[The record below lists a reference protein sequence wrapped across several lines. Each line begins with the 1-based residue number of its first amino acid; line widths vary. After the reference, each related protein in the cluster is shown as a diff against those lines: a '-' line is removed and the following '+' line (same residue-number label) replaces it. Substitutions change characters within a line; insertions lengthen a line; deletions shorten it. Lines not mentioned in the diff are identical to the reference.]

1 MIEVR
6 VFFPKIDKPL
16 THKMNTQGNHTFTS
30 QNMSGRGVGMKNNTN
45 QVSIWCIVS
54 MASIPLIMTLGNS
67 MLIPVLPILEEK
79 IGITSFQSSMII
91 TSYSVAAIFLIPVA
105 GYLSDRFGRK
115 MVILPSL
122 LFALIGGLI
131 AGFASWRMDDP
142 YTVIIIGRVLQGI
155 GAAGA
160 MPIVLPLVGDLY
172 QDDDEKTS
180 SCLGII
186 ETSNT
191 FGKVLSPI
199 LGSIFAAIL
208 WFLPFFSISALSLI
222 SIALIFFFVKVPKE
236 KDEPVKFKEF
246 LSNTKKVF
254 KVEGKWLYTVFLNG
268 VLVMLIL
275 FSMLFFLSEN
285 LEKVHNIKGI
295 KKGFVL
301 AVPLL
306 LLCIASFISGRKI
319 KGDLAT
325 IKKLMI
331 ICLIAMSV
339 SVVFV
344 GFTSEKLILLL
355 MVTSIVG
362 IAIGALLPAL
372 DAIITENIKKELR
385 GTVSSF
391 YSSARFI
398 GVAAGPPIMSL
409 VMKNYLNVSYITSGV
424 LGFILL
430 LIVFK
435 FIKVDEIE
443 KTKEA

>member
-1 MIEVR
+1 MDQEKV
-6 VFFPKIDKPL
+6 
-16 THKMNTQGNHTFTS
+16 N
-30 QNMSGRGVGMKNNTN
+30 
-45 QVSIWCIVS
+45 VSVWCIVS
-54 MASIPLIMTLGNS
+54 LTSIPLIMTLGNS
-67 MLIPVLPILEEK
+67 MLIPVLPILEDK
-79 IGITSFQSSMII
+79 VGITSFQSSMII

-105 GYLSDRFGRK
+105 GYLSDRFGRR

-122 LFALIGGLI
+122 ILALIGGLI
-131 AGFASWRMDDP
+131 AGFASWKMDDP
-142 YTVIIIGRVLQGI
+142 YAMIIAGRIIQGI

-172 QDDDEKTS
+172 QDDDEKIS
-180 SCLGII
+180 STLGII

-199 LGSIFAAIL
+199 LGSIFAAFL

-222 SIALIFFFVKVPKE
+222 SIVLIFFFVKAPKDD
-236 KDEPVKFKEF
+236 DEPLKLKEF
-246 LSNTKKVF
+246 LRNTKKVF
-254 KVEGKWLYTVFLNG
+254 KEEGKWLYTVFLNG

-285 LEKVHNIKGI
+285 LEKVHDIKGI

-301 AVPLL
+301 AIPLL

-319 KGDLAT
+319 KGNLGR
-325 IKKLMI
+325 IKKI
-331 ICLIAMSV
+331 IIASLIAMSV
-339 SVVFV
+339 SIVFV
-344 GFTSEKLILLL
+344 GFTSKKLILLL
-355 MVTSIVG
+355 VVTSIVG

-372 DAIITENIKKELR
+372 DTIITDNIRKELR

-409 VMKNYLNVSYITSGV
+409 VMKNYLHASYITAGV

-430 LIVFK
+430 FVVLK
-435 FIKVDEIE
+435 FIKVEDIE
-443 KTKEA
+443 KTKEMA